1 MCLNKQKEA
10 GSRKEIKWQAAM
22 KLSQG
27 ELEAKDQ
34 QTLLLAK
41 QVEELEQ
48 KLQLAEA
55 KYEEKVSSSV

>member
-1 MCLNKQKEA
+1 
-10 GSRKEIKWQAAM
+10 M

-27 ELEAKDQ
+27 ELEAKNQ

-55 KYEEKVSSSV
+55 KYEEKVSSSVWLVH